1 MTRGSLL
8 HILRV
13 RSRDDLSYVRVGVTD
28 EVLVNANQLENGVDS
43 AAATLL
49 ATKLPFAVD
58 PVLWRFQVPAWWRN
72 HKGATKRNY
81 TRLGALYA
89 AETDIHL
96 AEGPLVDVVPT
107 EADWRR
113 LAANIVQY
121 QQRRLLE
128 VPTQL
133 DLFDEESPP
142 ELRPSRII
150 APALLAY
157 SAKEDGINRL
167 LLEAS
172 RSAADGPVVAQ
183 AIVPADRLADI
194 EQVAQVA
201 SAITRE
207 EAAACLIWTPSVTED
222 DLLAYHD
229 LFVGLLHLITILA
242 DRGIWVGHQYANYS
256 ISALREVGLQA
267 VAYHLSWVDKGD
279 PATESPPLLRS
290 CRTYVPGLRQ
300 SVAFQ
305 SAASLGRPLAAREYS
320 DRYCE
325 CSFCIGAFDAGQ
337 HPLDLLLEEDV
348 IPWGRQQRRTPT
360 SRAVGANSWHYLLS
374 RRIEVD
380 AFNAAPA
387 GEVIRQDMERAA
399 LLSGGTAA
407 DRLRRL
413 ADELRSA

>member
-1 MTRGSLL
+1 MTAGSLR

-13 RSRDDLSYVRVGVTD
+13 RSRDDLSYVRAGITD

-72 HKGATKRNY
+72 RKGATKRNY

-89 AETDIHL
+89 METDIRL
-96 AEGPLVDVVPT
+96 ADGPLLDVVPT
-107 EADWRR
+107 DADWRR
-113 LAANIVQY
+113 LAGNVVRY

-133 DLFDEESPP
+133 DLFDDVSPP
-142 ELRPSRII
+142 ELRPARII

-157 SAKEDGINRL
+157 SGREDRINRL

-172 RSAADGPVVAQ
+172 HSAADGPVVAQ

-194 EQVAQVA
+194 REVTKLLR
-201 SAITRE
+201 AITAE
-207 EAAACLIWTPSVTED
+207 DSPACLVWTPSVTED
-222 DLLAYHD
+222 DLLTYHD
-229 LFVGLLHLITILA
+229 LFAGLLHLITSLA
-242 DRGIWVGHQYANYS
+242 DRGVWVGHQYANYS
-256 ISALREVGLQA
+256 VSALHAIGLQA
-267 VAYHLSWVDKGD
+267 VTYHLSWVDKGD

-300 SVAFQ
+300 SIAFK
-305 SAASLGRPLAAREYS
+305 SAAEVGHPLAAAQYS

-348 IPWGRQQRRTPT
+348 IPWGRHQRRTPT

-387 GEVIRQDMERAA
+387 DEVIRRDIERAA
-399 LLSGGTAA
+399 LLSGGAGA
-407 DRLRRL
+407 DRLQRL
-413 ADELRSA
+413 ANELRSA